1 LNFLVQM
8 SVNFENV
15 DLDKSEN
22 VDPVIQRKFVR
33 ADMLV
38 EGARGAVECP
48 LEEDQSVEEAASDL
62 SCSMVLISRRQCS
75 YVISTN
81 GRQILRSRNRAT
93 SIKNLILSVH
103 LSLPAEVV

>member
-1 LNFLVQM
+1 MILSSLGVQT

-15 DLDKSEN
+15 DLDKIEN

-48 LEEDQSVEEAASDL
+48 LEEDQ
-62 SCSMVLISRRQCS
+62 
-75 YVISTN
+75 
-81 GRQILRSRNRAT
+81 
-93 SIKNLILSVH
+93 
-103 LSLPAEVV
+103 

>member
-1 LNFLVQM
+1 MILSSLGVQT

-15 DLDKSEN
+15 DLDKIEN

-62 SCSMVLISRRQCS
+62 SCSMVLICS
-75 YVISTN
+75 DLGANPKVYITESM
-81 GRQILRSRNRAT
+81 RNRAGQR
-93 SIKNLILSVH
+93 
-103 LSLPAEVV
+103 